1 MPKNYMSDKN
11 FDLLLQSI
19 AEGKAFRDGTADKS
33 KYRVTVVVPK
43 TIDVKAIRSR
53 LEMTQIDFAATFGFS
68 LKSVQFW
75 EQGRRIPEASARAF
89 LKLIDK
95 APEFVLET
103 LKAA

>member
-1 MPKNYMSDKN
+1 MPKNFMSEKN

-19 AEGKAFRDGTADKS
+19 QEGKDFRDGTADKS

-43 TIDVKAIRSR
+43 AIDVKAIRSR
-53 LEMTQIDFAATFGFS
+53 LDLSQVDFSTTFGFS

-75 EQGRRIPEASARAF
+75 VQGRRLPEASARAF

-103 LKAA
+103 LSAA